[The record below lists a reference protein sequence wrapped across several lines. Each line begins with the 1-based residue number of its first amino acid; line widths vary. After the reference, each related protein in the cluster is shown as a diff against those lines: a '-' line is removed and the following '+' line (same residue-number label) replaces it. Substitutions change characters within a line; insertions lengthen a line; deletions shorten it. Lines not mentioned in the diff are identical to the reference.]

1 MTKQRVSLKE
11 GENMKK
17 KYEVCDYVWGEMDL
31 DNHKLFMMMSDGAK
45 FDVSLYE
52 LSDDDVEGLMTVE
65 DYDMDEK
72 VFNRRMRFAVEREE
86 QNLKT
91 QALFGGFA
99 DKMGKVDDEEKEN
112 EKASIKRGIKRR
124 D

>member
-1 MTKQRVSLKE
+1 
-11 GENMKK
+11 MKK
-17 KYEVCDYVWGEMDL
+17 KYELHDYTYGEMDL

-72 VFNRRMRFAVEREE
+72 VFNRLMRFAVEREE
-86 QNLKT
+86 
-91 QALFGGFA
+91 
-99 DKMGKVDDEEKEN
+99 
-112 EKASIKRGIKRR
+112 
-124 D
+124 

>member
-1 MTKQRVSLKE
+1 MKE
-11 GENMKK
+11 
-17 KYEVCDYVWGEMDL
+17 KYELYNYTYGEMDL
-31 DNHKLFMMMSDGAK
+31 DNHKLFMMMDDGAE

-52 LSDDDVEGLMTVE
+52 LSDEDIEGLMTVE
-65 DYDMDEK
+65 DYDMNED
-72 VFNRRMRFAVEREE
+72 VFERLMEVAVEREE

-112 EKASIKRGIKRR
+112 EKASTKRGIKRR